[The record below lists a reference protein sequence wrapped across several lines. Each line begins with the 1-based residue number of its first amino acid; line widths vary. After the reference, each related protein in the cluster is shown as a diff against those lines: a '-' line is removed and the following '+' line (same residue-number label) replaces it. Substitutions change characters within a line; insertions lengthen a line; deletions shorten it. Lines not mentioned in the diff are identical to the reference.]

1 MQFIQINRCDDNEL
15 MTGANKRSLQG
26 NDDYCYGEV

>member
-1 MQFIQINRCDDNEL
+1 MQFIQINGCDDNEL

-26 NDDYCYGEV
+26 NNDYCYDEV